1 MNDLG
6 LIIYGDIT
14 SSDRRFFQESKT
26 NMSFLS
32 GSSTRSDAES
42 APPEASDLFLRISAE
57 CTRLVERE
65 GKQIPSQW
73 DMSDLLRTLIGNDN
87 IPGFLSHT
95 YYDVMLLGP
104 NSWLFLDIINWID
117 LVNYVP
123 PQV

>member
-1 MNDLG
+1 MEISRPVIDA
-6 LIIYGDIT
+6 
-14 SSDRRFFQESKT
+14 FFQESKI